1 MKTQIKFAVLIIV
14 LCFIQTNLL
23 GQTTVGTKL
32 QYTYDAN
39 GNRSTRSILTVSL
52 LSKFNP
58 DDTINHKKETSSD
71 KAQST
76 FNVIIGPNPTSNNI
90 IIELQSNSNTVNTV
104 INEFEYTITSSSGA
118 ILLSNKVNAKT
129 GIIDLS
135 GFKDGLYLLSLTT
148 NNKTNIYKIVK
159 ANF

>member
-14 LCFIQTNLL
+14 LCFIQTTLL
-23 GQTTVGTKL
+23 GQATIGTKL

-39 GNRSTRSILTVSL
+39 GNRLTRSILTVSL

-58 DDTINHKKETSSD
+58 DDTINQKKATSSD
-71 KAQST
+71 KAQSA
-76 FNVIIGPNPTSNNI
+76 FNVIVGPNPTSSNI
-90 IIELQSNSNTVNTV
+90 TIELKCNSNTT

-118 ILLSNKVNAKT
+118 LLLSNKVNAKNS
-129 GIIDLS
+129 IIDLS

>member
-14 LCFIQTNLL
+14 LCFIQTTLL
-23 GQTTVGTKL
+23 GQTTIGTKL

-39 GNRSTRSILTVSL
+39 GNRTTRTILTVTL

-58 DDTINHKKETSSD
+58 DDTINQKKETSID
-71 KAQST
+71 KAQSA
-76 FNVIIGPNPTSNNI
+76 FNVIVGPNPTSCNI
-90 IIELQSNSNTVNTV
+90 TIELQSNSNTT

-118 ILLSNKVNAKT
+118 LLLSNKVNAKNS
-129 GIIDLS
+129 IIDLS